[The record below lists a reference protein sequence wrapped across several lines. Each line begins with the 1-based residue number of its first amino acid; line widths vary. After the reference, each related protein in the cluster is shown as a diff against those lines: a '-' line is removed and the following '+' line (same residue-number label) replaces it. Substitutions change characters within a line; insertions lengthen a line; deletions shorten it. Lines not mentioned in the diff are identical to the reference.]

1 MRPLIE
7 LIALLVIG
15 ALVTS
20 IAFFVLG
27 RNPIKLAEGKL
38 RCQDGGAIVIN
49 VDGKD
54 YAMNGMAS
62 TRFPPIQDIWNKS
75 TFPETDT
82 DRLIV
87 RGLTLCDWSTWDR
100 GGRVSAGR
108 EATRGSNISLP

>member
-1 MRPLIE
+1 MKLLIE
-7 LIALLVIG
+7 VIALLVIG
-15 ALVTS
+15 AIVAS
-20 IAFFVLG
+20 IAFFLLG

-54 YAMNGMAS
+54 YAVNGMAS
-62 TRFPPIQDIWNKS
+62 TRFPPIQEIWNKS

-87 RGLTLCDWSTWDR
+87 RGLTLCDW
-100 GGRVSAGR
+100 
-108 EATRGSNISLP
+108 